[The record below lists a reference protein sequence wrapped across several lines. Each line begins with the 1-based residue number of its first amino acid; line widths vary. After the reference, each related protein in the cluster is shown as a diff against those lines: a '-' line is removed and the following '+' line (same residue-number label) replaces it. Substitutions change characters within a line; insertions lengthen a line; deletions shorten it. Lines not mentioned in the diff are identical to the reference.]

1 MIFDIVQKD
10 HHFPPTKSR
19 TDLNFLQ
26 NNNLSTSTAYIKINL
41 FKLSTNFVYIVHI
54 TFYYCNYHFTERYPH
69 GIFADG
75 RAFVPTQG
83 QKKKQQQHLF
93 IEMPAKFST
102 NLTINRQFSFN
113 CHVILESQSTFVK

>member
-1 MIFDIVQKD
+1 MTKQINCQLSWIIKAHMIFDIIQKD

-75 RAFVPTQG
+75 WTFVPTQG
-83 QKKKQQQHLF
+83 KKTKNKKTSVYRN
-93 IEMPAKFST
+93 A
-102 NLTINRQFSFN
+102 
-113 CHVILESQSTFVK
+113 C